1 LIAVAQSKCL
11 DCIIVKTADAEVL
24 HIADIELYIYLRVK
38 TVSCIPLRGAT
49 QETAA
54 AAVHGIGA
62 FEK

>member
-1 LIAVAQSKCL
+1 M
-11 DCIIVKTADAEVL
+11 KTADAEVL

-38 TVSCIPLRGAT
+38 TVSCIPLRGGT

-54 AAVHGIGA
+54 ATVHGIGA